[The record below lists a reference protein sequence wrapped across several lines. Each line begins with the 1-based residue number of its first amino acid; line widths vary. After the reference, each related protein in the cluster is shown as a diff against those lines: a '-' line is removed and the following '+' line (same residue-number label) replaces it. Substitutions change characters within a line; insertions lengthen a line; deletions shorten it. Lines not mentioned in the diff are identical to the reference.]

1 MLQCSVLCNFPSL
14 FFCSIFQKISSCI
27 LQILLLRFSHL
38 VVEFQFPPVS
48 SFPEY
53 LFKPLSVLTVVT
65 SFLISLRI
73 IICCCS
79 VAKLCLT
86 LLNPMDCSTW
96 GFPVL
101 HYLLEFAQI
110 HVHSVSDAI
119 QPSHLC
125 PPLLLPPSVFPSVR
139 VFSSESVL
147 HIRWPKYWNFSF
159 SISPS
164 SEYSGPISFR
174 MDWFDLLTVP
184 GTRQESSPTVQFQ
197 SINCS
202 VLSLLYGATFKSIH
216 DYRKK
221 T

>member
-125 PPLLLPPSVFPSVR
+125 PPLLLPPSVFQQDLTR
-139 VFSSESVL
+139 LAIL
-147 HIRWPKYWNFSF
+147 HLTSTVACFFLSDF
-159 SISPS
+159 L
-164 SEYSGPISFR
+164 ISFVI
-174 MDWFDLLTVP
+174 L
-184 GTRQESSPTVQFQ
+184 SSL
-197 SINCS
+197 IW
-202 VLSLLYGATFKSIH
+202 
-216 DYRKK
+216 
-221 T
+221 

>member
-27 LQILLLRFSHL
+27 LQILPLRFSHL

-119 QPSHLC
+119 QPSHL
-125 PPLLLPPSVFPSVR
+125 LS
-139 VFSSESVL
+139 
-147 HIRWPKYWNFSF
+147 
-159 SISPS
+159 SPS
-164 SEYSGPISFR
+164 PPTFSLSQYQGLFQ
-174 MDWFDLLTVP
+174 WV
-184 GTRQESSPTVQFQ
+184 SSSHQVAKVLELQFQ
-197 SINCS
+197 HQSFQWIFRTDF
-202 VLSLLYGATFKSIH
+202 L
-216 DYRKK
+216 
-221 T
+221 